1 MQQSLLHTMN
11 PNKNYQKI
19 YLLLEW
25 NYVFIPV
32 WNRYT
37 FHFLESLFFTIKY
50 WNVPIWSIIL
60 YCSWYE
66 LNKWTEKRGAFSKY
80 PRHSLYIYKI
90 YFKKSK
96 NTKIQMCL
104 SEEYM
109 WYENIFF
116 VIFYQPKT
124 FRIRLGFCTHSYL
137 SLILI
142 RVALKK

>member
-1 MQQSLLHTMN
+1 MQKMLLHTMN
-11 PNKNYQKI
+11 PNKNYQKM

-50 WNVPIWSIIL
+50 WNVPIWSITL

-66 LNKWTEKRGAFSKY
+66 LNKWTEKRGALTAFSKY
-80 PRHSLYIYKI
+80 PRHSLHIDKI

-96 NTKIQMCL
+96 NTKIEMCL

-116 VIFYQPKT
+116 FILYQPK
-124 FRIRLGFCTHSYL
+124 S
-137 SLILI
+137 
-142 RVALKK
+142 LKKK